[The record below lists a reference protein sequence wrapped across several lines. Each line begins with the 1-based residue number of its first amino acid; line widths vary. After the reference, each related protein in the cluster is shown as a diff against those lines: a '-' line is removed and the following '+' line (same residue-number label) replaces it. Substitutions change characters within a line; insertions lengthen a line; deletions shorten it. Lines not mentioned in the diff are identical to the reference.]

1 MTKLGLL
8 AEFVTNL
15 TKNYQRRKDQKDL
28 NMSRITGTPGT
39 DDETVAHTCGLLRNF
54 NSFEC

>member
-1 MTKLGLL
+1 MTKLGLR

-39 DDETVAHTCGLLRNF
+39 YEETVAHTCGIITQF
-54 NSFEC
+54 

>member
-1 MTKLGLL
+1 MTKLGLP

-28 NMSRITGTPGT
+28 NISGDYHVLISILV
-39 DDETVAHTCGLLRNF
+39 DEKNH
-54 NSFEC
+54 